1 MTAQEGNCAKSGLVV
16 VVRRSGLNRA
26 EKSDKMFGAAGDS
39 SGLETQTQANCK
51 KKNKINK

>member
-26 EKSDKMFGAAGDS
+26 EKSDKMFGAGDS
-39 SGLETQTQANCK
+39 SGHETQTQANCK
-51 KKNKINK
+51 K

>member
-51 KKNKINK
+51 KKK